1 MKKIESTELETL
13 RALNSKVHDM
23 KYDIADIEVSL
34 QRLTRKKTSVLFD
47 IENAANELQEFQ
59 ATLFEKYGNAKIDL
73 KTGEYSAE

>member
-13 RALNSKVHDM
+13 RALNSKVHEL

-34 QRLTRKKTSVLFD
+34 KRLNSKKTAVLFD
-47 IENAANELQEFQ
+47 IENSANELQEFQ

-73 KTGEYSAE
+73 KTGEYSEE